1 MRLSY
6 VQGERG
12 DAGFMAGVEAA
23 LQGVCAGQRQK
34 DHSATLHI
42 LVLSVKAASIG
53 EESWVGEDTG
63 LREAEGNLEEGKQC
77 SVLVPPLLLMSHKSG
92 ICFSN
97 QTELKYKPN
106 NRTIG

>member
-1 MRLSY
+1 MLRGRGGMQASWLVWRQLFKEC
-6 VQGERG
+6 VQ
-12 DAGFMAGVEAA
+12 
-23 LQGVCAGQRQK
+23 GQRQK
-34 DHSATLHI
+34 DHSATLHL